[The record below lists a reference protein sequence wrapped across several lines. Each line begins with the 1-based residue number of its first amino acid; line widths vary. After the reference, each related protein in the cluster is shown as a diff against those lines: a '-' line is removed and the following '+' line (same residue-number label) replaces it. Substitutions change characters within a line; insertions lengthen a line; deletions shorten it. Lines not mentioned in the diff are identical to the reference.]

1 MQPACL
7 PAGKYDSQIADF
19 AKFME
24 EELGLSPATIR
35 QRCSTVRQFL
45 DQHCASDRP
54 LNALT
59 VSDVDAALAHMVNK
73 QEYARVTVRTVA
85 ASLRAFFRYAQ
96 TQGWCSH
103 GLASS
108 IMAPRAFSQES
119 LPYSP
124 SWDQVRDL
132 LAGELGDRSSEI
144 RNHAILLLLAVYG
157 LRAGEVSRLLLEDI
171 DWEGETVIFRR
182 SKRQGV
188 HSYPLSRT
196 VGDAIIRYL
205 KDVRPRSD
213 HREVFLTLC
222 APIQPI
228 RGQTLWHL
236 VAKRLRTVA
245 PDIKHHGPHAL
256 RHACATRLIN
266 EGLSLKEVGDH
277 LGHRVPDTTRIY
289 SKVDLPHLREVAG
302 FDLGGLL

>member
-1 MQPACL
+1 MFDLLFDQSHALMRHVSGPLVQERRGYLSYCSKQGMARTTLRRVSVKLLDMVEYLNLSDGSQEQFTLDQVDKAADLWADRHPNPLSMQGAGVSKRRFVALATRWLVFLNRMQPACL

-119 LPYSP
+119 LP
-124 SWDQVRDL
+124 
-132 LAGELGDRSSEI
+132 
-144 RNHAILLLLAVYG
+144 
-157 LRAGEVSRLLLEDI
+157 
-171 DWEGETVIFRR
+171 
-182 SKRQGV
+182 
-188 HSYPLSRT
+188 
-196 VGDAIIRYL
+196 
-205 KDVRPRSD
+205 
-213 HREVFLTLC
+213 
-222 APIQPI
+222 
-228 RGQTLWHL
+228 
-236 VAKRLRTVA
+236 
-245 PDIKHHGPHAL
+245 
-256 RHACATRLIN
+256 
-266 EGLSLKEVGDH
+266 
-277 LGHRVPDTTRIY
+277 
-289 SKVDLPHLREVAG
+289 
-302 FDLGGLL
+302 